1 MLVFKRD
8 EAYIFQFDEA
18 LDDNLTGTSC
28 ICQFK
33 KKLWFSTDHVQRLY
47 FSILPDRY
55 SLWPLSIAYIE
66 FHSLIGKLFLISK

>member
-33 KKLWFSTDHVQRLY
+33 KKLCHFRLTMY
-47 FSILPDRY
+47 NASILVYYQTVILYDHFL
-55 SLWPLSIAYIE
+55 SLTLSFIV
-66 FHSLIGKLFLISK
+66 